1 MGWLK
6 ELLGSLRTLFRR
18 RQEEQQLNDEL
29 QFHLERQIEQ
39 NLAAGMSPEEARYAA
54 LRLFGGVQ
62 QTKEECRDMRR
73 VNLIENLIQD
83 LRYGLRML
91 RTNPG
96 FTGVA
101 VVTLALGIGANTAI
115 FSVVNAVLVRSLPY
129 PHASRLVWITQE
141 VRELKAEIE
150 AGADYLGWRE
160 QNHAFGDMAA
170 YDESGSFNLTGRG
183 KPERVVGAMVS
194 SSLFTTLGVQPS
206 LGRAFTVEEDRPGAP
221 KVAVITHRFW
231 NRRLG
236 SDPHVLGLMIALNG
250 ESYTVIGV
258 MPPSFRFPGNSDAE
272 LLLPLTLNPEQER
285 QRMQMRIV
293 RVVGLLKPD
302 VTVAQA
308 REDLDLISER
318 NRPKSRPGQTTQAVQ
333 GPVGASAPVP
343 SAGRSVAPTPPPLQ
357 QTTATRAGSDMPS
370 GSALSQPATPPP
382 GGAEGSQVTFQAGGT
397 GSPGGPPRMMPHFE
411 LKVVPLQQ
419 QLVGV
424 MRVALL
430 ILLGAVGLVLLIA
443 CSNVAN
449 LLVTRASLRSR
460 EVAVRAALGASR
472 ARLAW
477 QLLTESVL
485 LSLIGGGLGLILATW
500 GVGAI
505 VGITPANVAGDIFR
519 LVDVR
524 IDASVL
530 GFTLLVSILTGI
542 LFGLAPAFTALK
554 ADLFYSLKEGS
565 GSSPTIGGNRLRGAF
580 VVLQCALAL
589 VLLAGAGLLL
599 KSFYRLLQ
607 VDPGF
612 KAEKVLTM
620 VIQLTE
626 TRYPMRSPQAA
637 GFFDQ
642 LLKRVETLPS
652 VLSAGVTSSLPLTRY
667 TMLMGG
673 IEVEGR
679 APQPPGADPVIAVMA
694 ISADYLRTMGIPLVR
709 GRAFSDADAAD
720 SPKVLLVNETMAR
733 HFWPDRDPL
742 GRRLGMGPR
751 ESLQEATVVG
761 VVADVRHE
769 GLAGDVRP
777 QMYQPYPQAPW
788 NGMALAVRT
797 AADPTQVVNAIRQ
810 AVWSLDSEQPV
821 YDVST
826 MEQRLS
832 DSLAPRRFNLLL
844 LGTFAG
850 LALALARVGIY
861 GVMSYAVTARTRE
874 IGVRMALGATQGD
887 VLKLVV
893 GRAVELALLGVAV
906 GVVVAFGVT
915 RLISSLLYG
924 TRATDLVTFAAV
936 SLLLLVVAFL
946 AAYVPARRATLI
958 DPMLALRYE

>member
-1 MGWLK
+1 MIRD
-6 ELLGSLRTLFRR
+6 LLFRLRALFRR
-18 RQEEQQLNDEL
+18 SSVEAELDEELRAHIGHQVEKHIKSGLPL
-29 QFHLERQIEQ
+29 
-39 NLAAGMSPEEARYAA
+39 EEAKRRA
-54 LRLFGGVQ
+54 RLEFGGLDQV
-62 QTKEECRDMRR
+62 KEECRDARG
-73 VNLIENLIQD
+73 VNLMDTLIQD
-83 LRYGLRML
+83 IRHGLRML

-96 FTGVA
+96 FTAVA
-101 VVTLALGIGANTAI
+101 AITLALGIGANTAL
-115 FSVVNAVLVRSLPY
+115 FSVVNAVLVRPLPY
-129 PHASRLVWITQE
+129 PHAARLVWITQE
-141 VRELKAEIE
+141 VRELKAEIA
-150 AGADYLGWRE
+150 AGADYLDWRE
-160 QNHAFGDMAA
+160 QNHTFDDMAA
-170 YDESGSFNLTGRG
+170 YDESGSLNLTGRDR
-183 KPERVVGAMVS
+183 PERVMGTLVS
-194 SSLFTTLGVQPS
+194 SSLFTTLGVEPS
-206 LGRAFTVEEDRPGAP
+206 LGRAFTAEEDRPGAP
-221 KVAVITHRFW
+221 KVVVITHGFW
-231 NRRLG
+231 KRRLG
-236 SDPHVLGLMIALNG
+236 SDPHVLGQTLALDG

-258 MPPSFRFPGNSDAE
+258 MPASFRFPGNAE
-272 LLLPLTLNPEQER
+272 TEMLLPLALNPEQER

-293 RVVGLLKPD
+293 RVIGLPKPG

-308 REDLDLISER
+308 REDLNLISER
-318 NRPKSRPGQTTQAVQ
+318 NRPQSGPGQATRGVRMTT
-333 GPVGASAPVP
+333 GANAPVP
-343 SAGRSVAPTPPPLQ
+343 PGGGPVAPSPPPPQ
-357 QTTATRAGSDMPS
+357 QTLATGGGAAVRRGPAP
-370 GSALSQPATPPP
+370 SQPAIPQP
-382 GGAEGSQVTFQAGGT
+382 GGAGGSRAFRVGGQ
-397 GSPGGPPRMMPHFE
+397 GNSGAPPRMMPHFE

-419 QLVGV
+419 QLVGS
-424 MRVALL
+424 MRFALL

-460 EVAVRAALGASR
+460 ELAVRAALGAGR
-472 ARLAW
+472 ARLAR

-485 LSLIGGGLGLILATW
+485 LSSIGGGLGLILATG
-500 GVGAI
+500 GVRAI
-505 VGITPANVAGDIFR
+505 VGIIPARVAGDLFS
-519 LVDVR
+519 LVAVR

-530 GFTLLVSILTGI
+530 GFTLLVSILTGV

-554 ADLFYSLKEGS
+554 ADLCDSLKETS
-565 GSSPTIGGNRLRGAF
+565 GSSSAIGGNRLRGAF

-599 KSFYRLLQ
+599 RSFYRLLQ
-607 VDPGF
+607 VDAGF
-612 KAEKVLTM
+612 KAENVLTM
-620 VIQLTE
+620 VIELTE
-626 TRYPMRSPQAA
+626 TKYPMRSPQAA

-652 VLSAGVTSSLPLTRY
+652 VSNAGVTSSLPLTPY

-679 APQPPGADPVIAVMA
+679 APQPLGMDPVIAVMA
-694 ISADYLRTMGIPLVR
+694 ISPDYLRTMGIPLIR
-709 GRAFSDADAAD
+709 GRAFSDADTAD

-733 HFWPDRDPL
+733 HFWPDRDPV
-742 GRRLGMGPR
+742 GRRVGMGPR
-751 ESLQEATVVG
+751 ESRQEATVVG

-777 QMYQPYPQAPW
+777 QMYQPYLQAPM

-797 AADPTQVVNAIRQ
+797 AADPTQVVISIRQ

-832 DSLAPRRFNLLL
+832 DSVAPRRFNLIL
-844 LGTFAG
+844 LGSFAG
-850 LALALARVGIY
+850 LALALAGVGIY

-874 IGVRMALGATQGD
+874 IGVRMALGAARGD

-906 GVVVAFGVT
+906 GIGAALGLT

-924 TRATDLVTFAAV
+924 TRATDLVTFTAASIV
-936 SLLLLVVAFL
+936 LLLVALL
-946 AAYVPARRATLI
+946 AAYIPARRATLV